1 MRSPTGKAGKAGGA
15 KAPFFPWSDD
25 YSVHVR
31 VIDNDHKEL
40 VSLVNELHAAIA
52 EGAAEGVVGH
62 VIAGLARYAN
72 EHFEREE
79 KLMAEYGFPALASHR
94 EEHRLFTRVVAAFEK
109 VHGEA
114 PEELDHDRLAAFLK
128 EWLVHHILGSDRRYV
143 PYLLGEAAPA
153 PPEPPE
159 EVASPIDPT
168 IEETVEV
175 TVTVPKSRVRAIQR
189 CAYLLRTGGEGG
201 AAIID
206 IVDHPLLGLSLEEA
220 KTIVHELFKE

>member
-1 MRSPTGKAGKAGGA
+1 MRSPTGKSGGA

-52 EGAAEGVVGH
+52 EGASEGVIGH

-94 EEHRLFTRVVAAFEK
+94 EQHRLFTQVIAAFEK

-114 PEELDHDRLAAFLK
+114 PGDLDHDRLSAFLK
-128 EWLVHHILGSDRRYV
+128 DWLVHHILGSDRRYV
-143 PYLLGEAAPA
+143 PYLLGEAAP
-153 PPEPPE
+153 EPPP
-159 EVASPIDPT
+159 AAADPAPIDPT
-168 IEETVEV
+168 LEETVEV
-175 TVTVPKSRVRAIQR
+175 TVTVPRSRERAIQR
-189 CAYLLRTGGEGG
+189 CAYLLRMGGEGG
-201 AAIID
+201 AAIVD
-206 IVDHPLLGLSLEEA
+206 IVEHPLLGLSLEEA
-220 KTIVHELFKE
+220 KAIIHELFKD